1 MSNTTIQFQIELPLT
16 SEWRNVELLR
26 SSVLNCLTTI
36 FSNHDFCRT
45 IGMVTGELL
54 ENALKFGD
62 WTNRTEFRLKVFGTV
77 DRVTIEV
84 FNPVAPGDP
93 GVEHLLST
101 IRWLEQMDD
110 PKGAFLAR
118 LGELAQST
126 DEGES
131 GIGLVRIA
139 YEGDCT
145 LAASVDNGI
154 VRVCATTRP

>member
-1 MSNTTIQFQIELPLT
+1 MSQSIMFQIELPLT
-16 SEWRNVELLR
+16 SEWKNVELLR

-45 IGMVTGELL
+45 ISMVTGELL

-62 WTNRTEFRLKVFGTV
+62 WSDRSSFRLKVFGSE

-84 FNPVAPGDP
+84 FNPVPSGDP
-93 GVEHLLST
+93 RVEKLLGT

-118 LGELAQST
+118 LGELAQSN
-126 DEGES
+126 DEAES

-145 LAASVDNGI
+145 LTASLDNGV
-154 VRVCATTRP
+154 VRVCATSRP